1 MWRIKQIF
9 EDVIYTILDDISSR
23 PVMSMHISCASL
35 LSKYNNYYTIEGIN
49 NMLQQIK
56 KQFNFHSLLNFARTI
71 LWDSLKRRFF
81 SQQTIFSL
89 SEYLNIIYWHTDW
102 KAKVFNLDQPYNMF
116 RQKIDCLFG
125 ILWIG
130 LKAVYPK
137 SYVEN

>member
-81 SQQTIFSL
+81 HSRRYFPCQNTSILFIDIQTERPKYLILISL
-89 SEYLNIIYWHTDW
+89 ITCLDRKLTAYLE
-102 KAKVFNLDQPYNMF
+102 FCRLD
-116 RQKIDCLFG
+116 
-125 ILWIG
+125 
-130 LKAVYPK
+130 
-137 SYVEN
+137 